1 MPVPKSVV
9 KIKKGNVE
17 YISNVDRVQYTI
29 QELTRAALRDVGK
42 YICNVFRTGYYG
54 TFRRKKGNV
63 GRYTQY
69 WVRKKEFDLQV
80 GIKPNAFYGGF
91 QELGTSK
98 TKKLGI
104 LEKTVNDNIAQI
116 VEIESKYLSSL
127 EDEASA
133 LALIES
139 ENDYEGGADN
149 QN

>member
-17 YISNVDRVQYTI
+17 YISNIDRVQYTI

-69 WVRKKEFDLQV
+69 WVRKKELDLQV